1 MTAIYIECKE
11 KNLKLNGSIH
21 VKSKYLGMS
30 ISVELIGELSL
41 KLDKYN
47 EEYILTLPS
56 FYTRSIVTKPWNELG
71 GVCSISCL
79 QTGYCTSI
87 EFVLK
92 SFYGEKSN
100 QVNVVVKNK
109 SNEMICKIN
118 GEWNG
123 RLEYEYVIK

>member
-30 ISVELIGELSL
+30 ISVELIGE
-41 KLDKYN
+41 
-47 EEYILTLPS
+47 EYIITLPS

-79 QTGYCTSI
+79 QTGYCSSI